1 MVTAIL
7 VLTIAA
13 TLISSSILSW
23 YYVLNKVKLDRDKFE
38 LDKFDLHIN
47 TDIKITQLDAFIAS
61 IIDEYFIANVQPNVY
76 INKIETENI
85 MRACVKLIDERMSD
99 TLRDQLSVFYN
110 KADIN
115 KIVVTK
121 VYAYITRIAE
131 IQNAPKVKVGR

>member
-13 TLISSSILSW
+13 TLISTSILSW

-61 IIDEYFIANVQPNVY
+61 IIDEYFMTNVQPNVY

-121 VYAYITRIAE
+121 GYGYITRIAE

>member
-13 TLISSSILSW
+13 TLISTSILSW

-61 IIDEYFIANVQPNVY
+61 IIDEYFMTNVQPNVY

-121 VYAYITRIAE
+121 VYGYITRIAE